1 MTNSMTIGLSL
12 MFAGLAFLV
21 TLAATPLVIRL
32 AIALGVVDQ
41 PDPRKV
47 HTRLMPRLGGLAIF
61 AGYVAATVWMM
72 ATFREIKVIMLGALV
87 IVATGLL
94 DDRFGL
100 RPWVKLVGQIL
111 AASVVVALGIQAQ
124 FIYFPFNSA
133 GSIIEFG
140 WLSIP
145 LSIFW
150 LVGVMNAVNLIDG
163 LDGLAAGVTAIAATT
178 MLILALGMGNLPVVF
193 MAAALIGSL
202 IAFLFFNFHPAQI
215 FMGDTGSLFL
225 GYMMGV
231 LSLLGFK
238 QVAFTSFVVPLLVLA
253 VPLSDTTFAILRR
266 LLSGRSI
273 AQPDKRHLH
282 HALLALGLSHR
293 QAVLAIYG
301 LSLFFGLSAILFSRT
316 TLWWEVAI
324 LIVAAVILLGGAS
337 FLGLIRETRHI
348 YQLQRSIHTP
358 RQRSK

>member
-1 MTNSMTIGLSL
+1 MNTVVLLLIV
-12 MFAGLAFLV
+12 AGIAFFV

-32 AIALGVVDQ
+32 AVRLGVVDQ

-47 HTRLMPRLGGLAIF
+47 HTRLMPRMGGLAIF
-61 AGYVAATVWMM
+61 VGYTAATAWMM
-72 ATFREIKVIMLGALV
+72 ASFRESTVIMLGALI
-87 IVATGLL
+87 IVATGVL

-111 AASVVVALGIQAQ
+111 SATVVVTLGMQAQ
-124 FIYFPFNSA
+124 FIHLPFSGTGA
-133 GSIIEFG
+133 ILEFG
-140 WLSIP
+140 WLTIP
-145 LSIFW
+145 LTIFW

-178 MLILALGMGNLPVVF
+178 MLILALGLGNLPVAL

-202 IAFLFFNFHPAQI
+202 IAFLFFNFHPAKI

-238 QVAFTSFVVPLLVLA
+238 QVAFTSFVVPLLILA

-324 LIVAAVILLGGAS
+324 LIVAVLVLLGAAE
-337 FLGLIRETRHI
+337 FLGLIRETS
-348 YQLQRSIHTP
+348 QLYGFSRRIGAS
-358 RQRSK
+358 RERMK

>member
-1 MTNSMTIGLSL
+1 MTIGMLL
-12 MFAGLAFLV
+12 LLAGIAFLV

-32 AIALGVVDQ
+32 AIVLGVVDQ
-41 PDPRKV
+41 PDSRKV

-61 AGYVAATVWMM
+61 AGYAAATVWMM
-72 ATFREIKVIMLGALV
+72 ATFREMMVIMLGALPIV
-87 IVATGLL
+87 ITGIM

-100 RPWVKLVGQIL
+100 RPWVKLVGQML
-111 AASVVVALGIQAQ
+111 SATVVVAMGIQAQ
-124 FIYFPFNSA
+124 FIHLPLNGTGA
-133 GSIIEFG
+133 IVEFG

-145 LSIFW
+145 LTMFW

-163 LDGLAAGVTAIAATT
+163 LDGLAAGVTTIAATT
-178 MLILALGMGNLPVVF
+178 MLILALGMGNIPVVF
-193 MAAALIGSL
+193 MATALIGSL
-202 IAFLFFNFHPAQI
+202 VAFLFFNFHPAQI

-282 HALLALGLSHR
+282 HALLALGLTHR

-301 LSLFFGLSAILFSRT
+301 ISLFFGLSAILFSRT
-316 TLWWEVAI
+316 TLWWEVVI
-324 LIVAAVILLGGAS
+324 LIIAAAVLLGGAA
-337 FLGLIRETRHI
+337 FLGLIRETQQVYRF
-348 YQLQRSIHTP
+348 QRSMSGH
-358 RQRSK
+358 RHRSK